1 MVYYMSQNNEVEK
14 MYSNIFKDQVQ
25 MRMPS
30 LSIFTYSES
39 THFSEFFDI
48 SYIMVRVLQA
58 KKPFNTAWMKTQK

>member
-1 MVYYMSQNNEVEK
+1 MH
-14 MYSNIFKDQVQ
+14 SNIFENHMQT
-25 MRMPS
+25 RMPS

-39 THFSEFFDI
+39 THFSEFFDV